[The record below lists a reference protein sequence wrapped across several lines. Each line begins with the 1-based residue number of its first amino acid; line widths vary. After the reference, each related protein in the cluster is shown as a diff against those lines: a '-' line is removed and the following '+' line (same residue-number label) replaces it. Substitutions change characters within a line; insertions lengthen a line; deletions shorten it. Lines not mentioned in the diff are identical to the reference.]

1 MAQLKEFFIT
11 LLLTPWLL
19 KYLGK
24 ICMSFAM
31 TGIILGV
38 YASRFDDRVEHSF
51 KRLEAITND
60 HVVRPESLTLFEQW
74 PLVNM
79 FVPET
84 PEAFFRYAALFAI
97 GCLLSYMAKKV
108 RAIQ

>member
-1 MAQLKEFFIT
+1 MAHIKELFIT

-24 ICMSFAM
+24 TCMTFAI
-31 TGIILGV
+31 TGFILGI
-38 YASRFDDRVEHSF
+38 YASRFDGRVEHSF
-51 KRLEAITND
+51 QRLEVITN
-60 HVVRPESLTLFEQW
+60 VQVIRPESLTLFEQW
-74 PLVNM
+74 PLINM
-79 FVPET
+79 LVPET